1 MGVIKMTLDDSVAR
15 NPYNEEI
22 GDVSAYIR
30 YIRYTV
36 DGMYDKSSKEVRA
49 ILIEKGIIKEKK

>member
-1 MGVIKMTLDDSVAR
+1 MTLENSVAR